1 VHGIIAHHGHATDLF
16 RSACETAR
24 SLGGS
29 VEVVVDSPTVRLAVI
44 GRGNVVA
51 STPDAVFYGS
61 AAASTARHPSSAATL
76 LDGAADDVVAAG
88 VADGE
93 LVLAAGRGNHRLF
106 VTTTPQGDTLASSSL
121 LTVARASGADI
132 DRSYEDFLL
141 GFGFLPGTRTPFTG
155 IQALVGGE
163 RRVGPRTETV
173 APLVVTPNVP
183 TSFSAAVPELR
194 DLFFTAL
201 EEYAAGSTRHAVL
214 LGGFDSMLVAAALR
228 SMGHEVHTYTFSFGN
243 PRYEQ
248 RNVASFVSSLGITHH
263 PVSFTPRIIA
273 DNLATFGRFFFQPG
287 AQAHYQIHTQVASR
301 QIATDGHTS
310 IFNGDGCDAV
320 FLSYPTVNRRAA
332 LTRRLSHAP
341 DWMLAAALAPLRTR
355 SAERHLGHVARTA
368 RSMLGNLM
376 LDEPMR
382 GHLPTR
388 YLDDSALS
396 LLRRNPQPAQAE
408 TIDAIRA
415 RLAEA
420 VRGQDGPRR
429 AFHGNGLTAQS
440 KVKVD
445 GSVAVSGVPQ
455 FTPYLHPA
463 FRAFVSGLPID
474 YLKKQ
479 DESPAAN
486 GKELLVAMVRHY
498 DLLPESIISQ
508 PKQSPVDSPIDE
520 WYANDIRA
528 EIVTQLA
535 DLPFSWSPNYVD
547 DVLRPKHA
555 EEWYRNKVSIGHHA
569 LQVIGL
575 LASYASFNRALFDR
589 ALSQ

>member
-1 VHGIIAHHGHATDLF
+1 MH
-16 RSACETAR
+16 
-24 SLGGS
+24 
-29 VEVVVDSPTVRLAVI
+29 VVVDSPTVRLATV
-44 GRGNVVA
+44 GTGGSVA
-51 STPDAVFYGS
+51 ATPDAVFYGS
-61 AAASTARHPSSAATL
+61 AASSTATHHRATSTL

-88 VADGE
+88 IIDGQ

-121 LTVARASGADI
+121 VTVARAVGAQV

-141 GFGFLPGTRTPFTG
+141 GFGFLPGTRTPYTDV
-155 IQALVGGE
+155 QAVTGGE
-163 RRVGPRTETV
+163 RRIGAATQTV
-173 APLVVTPNVP
+173 APVSVSPATPA
-183 TSFSAAVPELR
+183 SFDAAIPELR
-194 DLFFTAL
+194 DLFFAAL
-201 EEYAAGSTRHAVL
+201 EEYAAGSRRHAVL

-228 SMGHEVHTYTFSFGN
+228 SMGHDVHTYTFSFGN

-248 RNVASFVSSLGITHH
+248 RNVESFVSSLGITHH
-263 PVSFTPRIIA
+263 PVVFTPRIIA
-273 DNLATFGRFFFQPG
+273 DNLAGFGRFFFQPG

-301 QIATDGHTS
+301 QIAADGHTS

-341 DWMLAAALAPLRTR
+341 DWLLGTAVAPLRTR
-355 SAERHLGHVARTA
+355 TAERHLGHVARTM
-368 RSMLGNLM
+368 RSMLGNLV

-388 YLDDSALS
+388 YLDETALHR
-396 LLRRNPQPAQAE
+396 LRKDPQPAQAE

-445 GSVAVSGVPQ
+445 GSVAVSGIPQ

-463 FRAFVSGLPID
+463 FRAFVTGLPID

-486 GKELLVAMVRHY
+486 GKELLVAMVRRY
-498 DLLPESIISQ
+498 RLLPDSIIEQ
-508 PKQSPVDSPIDE
+508 PKQSPVDSPIDH
-520 WYANDIRA
+520 WYANEIRA
-528 EIVTQLA
+528 DIVAQLA
-535 DLPFSWSPNYVD
+535 DLPFAWNTEYVD
-547 DVLRPKHA
+547 DVLRPKRA

-569 LQVIGL
+569 FQVIGL
-575 LASYASFNRALFDR
+575 LASYASFNRAL
-589 ALSQ
+589 ST

>member
-1 VHGIIAHHGHATDLF
+1 MHGIIAHSGRDVDLF
-16 RSACETAR
+16 RSACTAAE
-24 SLGGS
+24 SLGGT
-29 VEVVVDSPTVRLAVI
+29 VDIVVDSPTIRLAVI
-44 GRGNVVA
+44 GGGNVVA
-51 STPDAVFYGS
+51 STDDAVFYGS
-61 AAASTARHPSSAATL
+61 AAIATSTQHRRASAL

-88 VADGE
+88 VVDGE

-106 VTTTPQGDTLASSSL
+106 VTTTPRGDTLASSSL
-121 LTVARASGADI
+121 VTVARACGAGI

-141 GFGFLPGTRTPFTG
+141 GFGFLPGTRTPFSG
-155 IQALVGGE
+155 VHALAGGE
-163 RRVGPRTETV
+163 RRIGSRTETA
-173 APLVVTPNVP
+173 APFAVTPHMP
-183 TSFSAAVPELR
+183 ASFSAAIPDLR
-194 DLFFTAL
+194 DLFFSAL
-201 EEYAAGSTRHAVL
+201 EEHAAGSKRHAVL

-228 SMGHEVHTYTFSFGN
+228 SMGHEVHTYTFSFGD

-263 PVSFTPRIIA
+263 PVTFTPRIIA
-273 DNLATFGRFFFQPG
+273 DNLAEFGRFFFQPG

-301 QIATDGHTS
+301 QIAADGHTS

-355 SAERHLGHVARTA
+355 SAERHLGHVARTM

-388 YLDDSALS
+388 YLDDSS
-396 LLRRNPQPAQAE
+396 LAHLRMDPQPVQAE

-415 RLAEA
+415 HLAEA
-420 VRGQDGPRR
+420 VRDQDGPRR

-445 GSVAVSGVPQ
+445 GSVAVSGIPQ

-486 GKELLVAMVRHY
+486 GKELLVAMVRHFQ
-498 DLLPESIISQ
+498 LLPESIIAQ
-508 PKQSPVDSPIDE
+508 PKQSPVDSPIDQ

-535 DLPFSWSPNYVD
+535 DLPFAWNADYVD
-547 DVLRPKHA
+547 DVLRPKRA

-575 LASYASFNRALFDR
+575 LASYASFNRA
-589 ALSQ
+589 SN

>member
-1 VHGIIAHHGHATDLF
+1 MHGIIAHAGHDDVPF
-16 RSACETAR
+16 RAACAAAQ
-24 SLGGS
+24 SLGGT
-29 VEVVVDSPTVRLAVI
+29 VRTVVDTGTVRIAVV
-44 GRGNVVA
+44 GAHTGSAGVA
-51 STPDAVFYGS
+51 SAADAVFYGS
-61 AAASTARHPSSAATL
+61 AAVATARHHHRAATL

-106 VTTTPQGDTLASSSL
+106 VAALPNGDTLASSSL
-121 LTVARASGADI
+121 ITVARATGAGI

-155 IQALVGGE
+155 VHALPGGE
-163 RRVGPRTETV
+163 RRIGSRIETAAPASV
-173 APLVVTPNVP
+173 AAHVP
-183 TSFSAAVPELR
+183 PSFEAAIPELR
-194 DLFFTAL
+194 DLFFSAL

-248 RNVASFVSSLGITHH
+248 RNVSSFVTSMGITHH
-263 PVSFTPRIIA
+263 PVVFTPRIIA
-273 DNLATFGRFFFQPG
+273 ENLAGFGRFFFQPG

-301 QIATDGHTS
+301 QIAADGHTS

-341 DWMLAAALAPLRTR
+341 DWLLGAALAPLRTGV
-355 SAERHLGHVARTA
+355 AERHLGHVARTM

-388 YLDDSALS
+388 YLDESALS
-396 LLRRNPQPAQAE
+396 RLRRDPQPVQAE
-408 TIDAIRA
+408 SIDAIRA

-445 GSVAVSGVPQ
+445 GSVAVSGIPQ
-455 FTPYLHPA
+455 FTPYLHPS
-463 FRAFVSGLPID
+463 FRAFVTGLPID

-486 GKELLVAMVRHY
+486 GKELLVAMVRRY
-498 DLLPESIISQ
+498 QLLPDAIISQ
-508 PKQSPVDSPIDE
+508 PKQSPVDSPIDQ
-520 WYANDIRA
+520 WYADDIRA
-528 EIVTQLA
+528 EIVAQLA
-535 DLPFSWSPNYVD
+535 DLPFEWNADYVD
-547 DVLRPKHA
+547 DVLRPKRA

-575 LASYASFNRALFDR
+575 LTSYASFNRALH
-589 ALSQ
+589 A

>member
-1 VHGIIAHHGHATDLF
+1 VHGIIAHSGNDSELF
-16 RSACETAR
+16 RAACAAAR
-24 SLGGS
+24 ALGGA
-29 VEVVVDSPTVRLAVI
+29 VHVVVDSPTVRLATV
-44 GRGNVVA
+44 GTGGSVA
-51 STPDAVFYGS
+51 TTPDAVFYGS
-61 AAASTARHPSSAATL
+61 AASSTATHHHTASTL
-76 LDGAADDVVAAG
+76 LDGAADDVVAVG
-88 VADGE
+88 IADGQ

-121 LTVARASGADI
+121 VTVARAIGASV

-141 GFGFLPGTRTPFTG
+141 GFGFLPGTRTPYTDV
-155 IQALVGGE
+155 QALAGGE
-163 RRVGPRTETV
+163 RRIGSVVETT
-173 APLVVTPNVP
+173 APVSVSPTTPA
-183 TSFSAAVPELR
+183 SFDAAVPELR
-194 DLFFTAL
+194 DLFFAAL
-201 EEYAAGSTRHAVL
+201 EEYAAGSRRHAVL

-248 RNVASFVSSLGITHH
+248 RNVESFVTSLGITHH
-263 PVSFTPRIIA
+263 PVVFTPRIIA
-273 DNLATFGRFFFQPG
+273 DNLSGFGRYFFQPG

-301 QIATDGHTS
+301 QIAADGHTS

-341 DWMLAAALAPLRTR
+341 DWLLGAALAPLRTR
-355 SAERHLGHVARTA
+355 TAERHLGHVARTM
-368 RSMLGNLM
+368 RSMLGNLI

-388 YLDDSALS
+388 YLDETA
-396 LLRRNPQPAQAE
+396 LRRLRKDPQLAQAE
-408 TIDAIRA
+408 TIDAIRT

-445 GSVAVSGVPQ
+445 GSVAVSGIPQ

-463 FRAFVSGLPID
+463 FRAFVTSLPID

-486 GKELLVAMVRHY
+486 GKELLVAMVRRY
-498 DLLPESIISQ
+498 QLLPDSIIEQ
-508 PKQSPVDSPIDE
+508 PKQSPVDSPIDH
-520 WYANDIRA
+520 WYANEIRA
-528 EIVTQLA
+528 DIVAQLA
-535 DLPFSWSPNYVD
+535 DLPFAWNPGYID
-547 DVLRPKHA
+547 DVLRNKRA

-569 LQVIGL
+569 FQVIGL
-575 LASYASFNRALFDR
+575 LASYASFNRAL
-589 ALSQ
+589 ST

>member
-1 VHGIIAHHGHATDLF
+1 MHGIIAHSGSDASLF
-16 RSACETAR
+16 RSACAAAQ

-29 VEVVVDSPTVRLAVI
+29 VHVVVDSPAVRLATVGTGGSI
-44 GRGNVVA
+44 A
-51 STPDAVFYGS
+51 SCGDAVFYGS
-61 AAASTARHPSSAATL
+61 AARATAAGHRGASTL
-76 LDGAADDVVAAG
+76 LDAAADDVVAAG
-88 VADGE
+88 VVDGE

-106 VTTTPQGDTLASSSL
+106 VATAPNGDVLASSSL
-121 LTVARASGADI
+121 VTVARATGATV

-155 IQALVGGE
+155 VQALPGGE
-163 RRVGPRTETV
+163 RRVGDRTETA
-173 APLVVTPNVP
+173 APVTVTPNLP
-183 TSFSAAVPELR
+183 ASFEAAIPELR
-194 DLFFTAL
+194 DLFFAAL
-201 EEYAAGSTRHAVL
+201 EEYAAGSRRHAVL

-248 RNVASFVSSLGITHH
+248 RNVSSFVSSMGITHH
-263 PVSFTPRIIA
+263 PVVFTPRVIA
-273 DNLATFGRFFFQPG
+273 DNLAGFGRFFFQPG

-301 QIATDGHTS
+301 QIAADGHGS

-341 DWMLAAALAPLRTR
+341 DWLLAAALAPLRTR
-355 SAERHLGHVARTA
+355 SAERHLGHVARTM
-368 RSMLGNLM
+368 RSMLGNLV

-388 YLDDSALS
+388 YLDESALRR
-396 LLRRNPQPAQAE
+396 LRRDPQPVQAE

-463 FRAFVSGLPID
+463 FRAFVSALPID

-486 GKELLVAMVRHY
+486 GKELLVAMVRRY
-498 DLLPESIISQ
+498 RMLPDSIIDQ
-508 PKQSPVDSPIDE
+508 PKQSPVDSPIDR
-520 WYANDIRA
+520 WYADDIRA

-535 DLPFSWSPNYVD
+535 DLPFAWNPGYID
-547 DVLRPKHA
+547 DVLRPKRA

-575 LASYASFNRALFDR
+575 LASYASFNRALSETDSPR
-589 ALSQ
+589 